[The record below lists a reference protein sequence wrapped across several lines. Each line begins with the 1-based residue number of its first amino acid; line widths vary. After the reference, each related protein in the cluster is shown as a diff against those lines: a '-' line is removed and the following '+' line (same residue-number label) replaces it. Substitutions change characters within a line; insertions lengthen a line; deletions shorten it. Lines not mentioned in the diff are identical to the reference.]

1 MKIALIGY
9 GRMGHEIELVA
20 KERGHSVELI
30 IDKDNVDQLTAENLK
45 TVDVAIEFTS
55 PSTAFENVAKVLR
68 AGVAVVCG
76 TTGWL
81 DKMAEAEDICRQHDG
96 SFFYASNFSVGVNVL
111 FAVNK
116 KLAELMNKFPQY
128 DVTVDETHHTG
139 KVDAPSGTAIT
150 LAQGILEN
158 CQRKESWVEGWTT
171 NPTELGVASLRR
183 GVVPGIH
190 TIVWESEQ
198 DTITLS
204 HSAKG
209 RRGLAM
215 GAVMAAE
222 FAAGKKGIFSMNDLL
237 GI

>member
-1 MKIALIGY
+1 MK
-9 GRMGHEIELVA
+9 
-20 KERGHSVELI
+20 KI
-30 IDKDNVDQLTAENLK
+30 IFKGCGTAIVTPFNENGVNFDEFKRL
-45 TVDVAIEFTS
+45 IEFQIS
-55 PSTAFENVAKVLR
+55 EGIDSII
-68 AGVAVVCG
+68 VCG

-81 DKMAEAEDICRQHDG
+81 DKMAEAEDICTQNNG
-96 SFFYASNFSVGVNVL
+96 AFFYASNFSVGVNVL

-116 KLAELMNKFPQY
+116 KLAELMNKFPEY

-190 TIVWESEQ
+190 TVVWESEQ

-222 FAAGKKGIFSMNDLL
+222 FVVGKKGVFSMNDLL

>member
-1 MKIALIGY
+1 MRIAIVGY
-9 GRMGHEIELVA
+9 GRMGHEIEAVA
-20 KERGHSVELI
+20 KERGHSVDLI
-30 IDKDNVDQLTAENLK
+30 IDKDNAAQMTAENLAA
-45 TVDVAIEFTS
+45 VDVVIEFTS
-55 PSTAFENVAKVLR
+55 PSTAFDNVATALR

-81 DKMAEAEDICRQHDG
+81 DKMPEAVEICNQCGG
-96 SFFYASNFSVGVNVL
+96 SFFYASNFSVGVNVV

-116 KLAELMNKFPQY
+116 KLAELMRNFPQY
-128 DVTVDETHHTG
+128 DVTIDETHHTG

-158 CQRKESWVEGWTT
+158 CPRKESWVEGWTT

-190 TIVWESEQ
+190 TVVWESEQ

-222 FAAGKKGIFSMNDLL
+222 FAVGKKGVFSMNDLL